1 MNGGEGIRG
10 YSIVVFLCVFLLV
23 WHINTFL
30 SIFYKLN
37 PNGVMET
44 GSNDNSDFERRGQM
58 SNCPKKYM
66 LFS

>member
-44 GSNDNSDFERRGQM
+44 GSNDNSDFERQG
-58 SNCPKKYM
+58 K
-66 LFS
+66 